1 MRSVMIQQSNQSFN
15 PEYFE
20 NLWNGYADEDYDV
33 VIIGGGSVGAGAAAD
48 AATRGLKTAVI
59 EARDFAAGTSSRSSK
74 MFHGGLRYLAM
85 FDFRLVAESLK
96 ERELNMSTLAPHLVK
111 PLKFIFPLTHHVWER
126 VMMFGGRAATSLIAL
141 HELGEESG
149 LAMLPPL
156 ATPYRDS
163 DLWQNL
169 SPFLP
174 ITPSPGLAVDVEE
187 AMRNGWL
194 EMWYQPKI
202 DLREMLPCGAEALI
216 RMRHPT
222 WGIVPPAEFIP
233 KHDDPNF
240 REMSEFVVRQ
250 VMADWTFFAKGRPPL
265 DMTIH
270 LPAALLEDRT
280 FIDRMCL
287 QLPDHTAFARLF
299 VEISSHDVRRNHA
312 LVRAAAKQL
321 ESYNVGISVGD
332 VMAESSWVDVADF
345 PIAELQVDGDFI
357 NGCADDKAKRTA
369 CEMVVDIA
377 KRLKAKTL
385 AKNIEQTADC
395 RAVCQMGFDSG
406 QGFLFAKPME
416 AHRFAR
422 TVLRQRSA
430 T

>member
-1 MRSVMIQQSNQSFN
+1 MMMSSGHEQRNTVPFGKRRVAPRACVVDVKPHIRTFLTDALEELGFVTRACGRLTDIAAALEDFN
-15 PEYFE
+15 PD
-20 NLWNGYADEDYDV
+20 LV
-33 VIIGGGSVGAGAAAD
+33 VL
-48 AATRGLKTAVI
+48 GL
-59 EARDFAAGTSSRSSK
+59 
-74 MFHGGLRYLAM
+74 
-85 FDFRLVAESLK
+85 
-96 ERELNMSTLAPHLVK
+96 LAPESEVTKSLHL
-111 PLKFIFPLTHHVWER
+111 LKSAAFRGR